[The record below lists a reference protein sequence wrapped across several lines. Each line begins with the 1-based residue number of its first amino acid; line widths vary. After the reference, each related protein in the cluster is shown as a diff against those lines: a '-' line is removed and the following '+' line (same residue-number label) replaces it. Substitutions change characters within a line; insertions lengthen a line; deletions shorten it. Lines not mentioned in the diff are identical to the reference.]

1 MLELGPQGPGV
12 TPPNTL
18 ETAVPQTTERADV
31 VRAQNG
37 DTRAFERLYHAHA
50 GRVFGLARRMIGPD
64 LAGEITQDVFVRVW
78 EKLGTFRGESAFG
91 TWLHRVAV
99 NVVLHRR
106 AALKVERGRFEDEE
120 NVLDLVPGR
129 TTTRDFGMDFE
140 TAIARLPQGARVVFI
155 LHDVEGF
162 KHEEIAE
169 QLGVTAGTT
178 KAQLHRARMILRQHL
193 CR

>member
-1 MLELGPQGPGV
+1 
-12 TPPNTL
+12 
-18 ETAVPQTTERADV
+18 
-31 VRAQNG
+31 
-37 DTRAFERLYHAHA
+37 
-50 GRVFGLARRMIGPD
+50 MIGPEH
-64 LAGEITQDVFVRVW
+64 AAEVTQDVFVRAW

-106 AALKVERGRFEDEE
+106 AALKLERMRFDEDEE
-120 NVLDLVPGR
+120 ALDVIPAPVR
-129 TTTRDFGMDFE
+129 HATAEFGMDFDR
-140 TAIARLPQGARVVFI
+140 AIDKLPSGARVVFV

-169 QLGVTAGTT
+169 FLGITSGTT

-193 CR
+193 TR

>member
-1 MLELGPQGPGV
+1 M

-18 ETAVPQTTERADV
+18 ETAVPQSNERADV

-37 DTRAFERLYHAHA
+37 DTRAFERLYQAHA
-50 GRVFGLARRMIGPD
+50 GRVHGLARRMIGPD

-106 AALKVERGRFEDEE
+106 AALKTERIRFDDDE
-120 NVLDLVPGR
+120 NVLDFVPGR
-129 TTTRDFGMDFE
+129 AVSGDIGMDME
-140 TAIARLPQGARVVFI
+140 TAIAKLPEGARVVFI
-155 LHDVEGF
+155 LHDIEGF
-162 KHEEIAE
+162 KHEEIADH
-169 QLGVTAGTT
+169 LGVTAGTS